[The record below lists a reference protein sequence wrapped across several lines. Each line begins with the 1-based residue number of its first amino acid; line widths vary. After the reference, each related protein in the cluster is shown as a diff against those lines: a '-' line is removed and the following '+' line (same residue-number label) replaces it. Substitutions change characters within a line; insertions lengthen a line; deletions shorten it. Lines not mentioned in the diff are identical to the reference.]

1 MFCLKSCA
9 ERWDKKSKTRAG
21 NVTIMYSA
29 SLCVQLIDC
38 SLEKDRRL
46 PDWRQGGQSVVIA
59 ESHMVTWTE
68 LRESR
73 MERA

>member
-1 MFCLKSCA
+1 MGRMDETEWA
-9 ERWDKKSKTRAG
+9 
-21 NVTIMYSA
+21 
-29 SLCVQLIDC
+29 
-38 SLEKDRRL
+38 
-46 PDWRQGGQSVVIA
+46 DWRQGGQSVVIA